1 MRLSSTLSNN
11 QRKNFVKKFFF
22 LIRYQ
27 IIKTNNN
34 NYCWQEHG
42 IIDTDIESADW
53 RKNWYKLSTEQFVN
67 MFHQSLKGAYPFW
80 QFYFK
85 EIYPKAFIREVHNAR
100 LEFCSLQHY
109 GYENLEITHV
119 YNIREAGTYPMA
131 QSHNGKRKAI
141 VTLLNYL
148 EVFYHSICRFL
159 MQWPSN
165 SLGNA

>member
-1 MRLSSTLSNN
+1 MKLSSTLSNN
-11 QRKNFVKKFFF
+11 QRKIFVKKFFF

-34 NYCWQEHG
+34 NNYCWQKHG
-42 IIDTDIESADW
+42 IIDSDIESADW

-85 EIYPKAFIREVHNAR
+85 EIYPKTFIREVHNAR

-109 GYENLEITHV
+109 GYENLEITQ
-119 YNIREAGTYPMA
+119 I
-131 QSHNGKRKAI
+131 
-141 VTLLNYL
+141 
-148 EVFYHSICRFL
+148 
-159 MQWPSN
+159 PSTGN
-165 SLGNA
+165 QLGNIDIHRTICGSNVE

>member
-67 MFHQSLKGAYPFW
+67 MFH
-80 QFYFK
+80 
-85 EIYPKAFIREVHNAR
+85 
-100 LEFCSLQHY
+100 
-109 GYENLEITHV
+109 
-119 YNIREAGTYPMA
+119 
-131 QSHNGKRKAI
+131 
-141 VTLLNYL
+141 
-148 EVFYHSICRFL
+148 
-159 MQWPSN
+159 
-165 SLGNA
+165 